1 MLRTQ
6 THTDERPLLKSVPP
20 QPRADLREEIALLAA
35 RLGVG
40 LTALV
45 PMLRELRLSRGSIP
59 ECALEEIADA
69 LGLGYGRVHMVASFY
84 NRLDRGTAA
93 A

>member
-1 MLRTQ
+1 MLKTQ
-6 THTDERPLLKSVPP
+6 THTDEHPLLKSVPS
-20 QPRADLREEIALLAA
+20 QSTADLCEEIALLTAK
-35 RLGVG
+35 LGVG
-40 LTALV
+40 PTALV

-69 LGLGYGRVHMVASFY
+69 LGLRYGRVHMVASFY